1 MTVVTEIELAFSHVW
16 QLL

>member
-1 MTVVTEIELAFSHVW
+1 MTVVTEIEVAFSHVW